1 MHFKVFLK
9 ISSALLQ
16 SWVVA
21 ILIFLNIYLK
31 KKTIKWKN
39 KEFPKDSLIIY
50 QNTNLAVLGSAS
62 PNDAV

>member
-21 ILIFLNIYLK
+21 ILIFLNIYFK
-31 KKTIKWKN
+31 KKNN
-39 KEFPKDSLIIY
+39 KMKE
-50 QNTNLAVLGSAS
+50 
-62 PNDAV
+62 